1 MFGQILGRMDD
12 QISVRLPGRA
22 HHVPRETYRCQVSI
36 AASGRVTGRA
46 IGIRQTI
53 RFSGIVALPRPML
66 IHLFIM
72 HSTYLSSNKQ
82 MPEHSTRPQMRKQ
95 CPERHCLGATVCLVD

>member
-53 RFSGIVALPRPML
+53 RF
-66 IHLFIM
+66 
-72 HSTYLSSNKQ
+72 
-82 MPEHSTRPQMRKQ
+82 
-95 CPERHCLGATVCLVD
+95 